1 MQFYSIWML
10 PETLLYALIPGR
22 QIWGS
27 SVYIRMPREAIDA
40 PSLEVLKGRLAGALD
55 SLSWGG
61 AALHMAQGGAGWALR
76 TPPT

>member
-1 MQFYSIWML
+1 MQFYSAWML

-61 AALHMAQGGAGWALR
+61 QLCTWHKVGLGGL
-76 TPPT
+76 